1 MKFSEAYERT
11 DPKHKTNKFRIVDN
25 KFKPARLEILKMGS
39 IKHTNDWI
47 EKAKKNAA
55 LEAVKHVR
63 NGFVIGL
70 GSGSTAAY
78 AIEEIGN
85 RIKHKRLHILG
96 VPTSYQ
102 AFMSGIKCEI
112 PITTLEEHPKLDL
125 TIDGADQIDEKLN
138 LIKGM
143 GGALAREKI
152 VAFASKKL
160 VIVAD
165 ENKKVKI
172 LGENNHPVPL
182 EVLPFAAPVV
192 MRKIKEIRGKPT
204 LREGTK
210 KVGPVITDNGN
221 VIIDVDFGLIPKP
234 AELEHKLKEF
244 PGVVETGLFVKMA
257 NIVYL
262 GKRSGVEKLV

>member
-1 MKFSEAYERT
+1 MK
-11 DPKHKTNKFRIVDN
+11 PKQ
-25 KFKPARLEILKMGS
+25 
-39 IKHTNDWI
+39 DWI
-47 EKAKKNAA
+47 EKEKKNAA
-55 LEAVKHVR
+55 LEAVKHVKD
-63 NGFVIGL
+63 GFIVGL

-78 AIEEIGN
+78 AIEEIGK
-85 RIKHKRLHILG
+85 RIKHEALRVLG

-102 AFMSGIKCEI
+102 ALLLAVKQRIQ
-112 PITTLEEHPKLDL
+112 ITTLEEHPTLDL
-125 TIDGADQIDEKLN
+125 TIDGADQIDEELN

-165 ENKKVKI
+165 ESKKVKV
-172 LGENNHPVPL
+172 LGENNHPVPI
-182 EVLPFAAPVV
+182 EVLPFATPIV
-192 MRKIKEIRGKPT
+192 MRKIGEIGGKPI

-221 VIIDVDFGLIPKP
+221 VIIDVDFGIIHNP
-234 AELEHKLKEF
+234 AELERKLKF

-257 NIVYL
+257 NVVYL
-262 GKRSGVEKLV
+262 GKHSGVEKLA